1 MSGASVVLTPIE
13 GAPKPISTHVQ
24 DGKDKLTS
32 MFRGRVAVEGILGA
46 YLTPVQTFENAC
58 WSILSAL
65 KLDTSG
71 VMLDLL
77 GAIIGEARKGRG
89 DSLYRK
95 ALAVRVLVNR
105 CTGRIGEIL
114 HIIDSVLRY
123 STLPYVWSFQGGY
136 AIGFTVTLLSNDT
149 EVFQTLVEA
158 MRQVHPAG
166 VGVSMHYGAYNLTEY
181 IVYGSRYGTVTGQR
195 GYGTV
200 YDSDPTGLAVHSE
213 RI

>member
-1 MSGASVVLTPIE
+1 MSGSSVVLTPID
-13 GAPKPISTHVQ
+13 GAPKPIATHVQ
-24 DGKDKLTS
+24 DGKDRLTS
-32 MFRGRVAVEGILGA
+32 MFRGRTTVEGILGA

-71 VMLDLL
+71 IMLDLL
-77 GAIIGEARKGRG
+77 GGIIGEARKGRG

-105 CTGRIGEIL
+105 CTGRIPEIL

-123 STLPYVWSFQGGY
+123 STLPYVWSYQGGY
-136 AIGFTVTLLSNDT
+136 SIGFTITLLSNDS
-149 EVFQTLVEA
+149 EILEILVEA
-158 MRQVHPAG
+158 LRQVHPVG
-166 VGVSMHYGAYNLTEY
+166 VGASVHYGPYYTSEY
-181 IVYGSRYGTVTGQR
+181 VVYGSRYVAVTGQR

-200 YDSDPTGLAVHSE
+200 YDNEPTGLAVHSE